1 MTSLVPETTPAR
13 WVDETDT
20 LREIVASAGLATR
33 YALDTEFHRERS
45 YYPKLALV
53 QLAWDDQLVLI
64 DPLHVDIREL
74 VPLFA
79 GPGLAVLHAAQQDLD
94 VLTHACGAVPARLA
108 DTQLLAG
115 FLGHSTP
122 SLSSLVNGEL
132 QIRLPKADRLTDWL
146 RRPLTDDQMTYAA
159 SDVAHLFD
167 LYDRLAGQLEEL
179 GRLDWALAEC
189 EELRA
194 APRRP
199 QRPGDRLAAPQG
211 RPGAQAPG
219 PGRGQGRGRVAGA
232 PGRPHG
238 HAGPL
243 RAARPGR
250 PGHRPAGPPEHARPA
265 QLPGRRRASLPGQ
278 PRPRR
283 SWRRWPRVAS
293 TPSTCPSAT
302 TTTSTGRSAR
312 R

>member
-33 YALDTEFHRERS
+33 YALDTEFHRERT

-53 QLAWDDQLVLI
+53 QLAWAGRAG
-64 DPLHVDIREL
+64 PRSTRSPSTSGSS

-94 VLTHACGAVPARLA
+94 VLTHACGAVPARLF
-108 DTQLLAG
+108 DTQLAAG

-167 LYDRLAGQLEEL
+167 LYDRLAAQLEEL
-179 GRLDWALAEC
+179 GRLDWALDEC
-189 EELRA
+189 EELRL
-194 APRRP
+194 RP
-199 QRPGDRLAAPQG
+199 VGPSDPETAWLRLKDVRAL
-211 RPGAQAPG
+211 QAPG
-219 PGRGQGRGRVAGA
+219 PRAWPRPWPRGGSAGPPARTPPVRSVLPDLAVLAIAQRAPQSTARPPQLPGRGRAPLPGQPLPGDPGGRGRGSPA
-232 PGRPHG
+232 PGRP
-238 HAGPL
+238 A
-243 RAARPGR
+243 RAR
-250 PGHRPAGPPEHARPA
+250 
-265 QLPGRRRASLPGQ
+265 
-278 PRPRR
+278 
-283 SWRRWPRVAS
+283 
-293 TPSTCPSAT
+293 
-302 TTTSTGRSAR
+302 
-312 R
+312 